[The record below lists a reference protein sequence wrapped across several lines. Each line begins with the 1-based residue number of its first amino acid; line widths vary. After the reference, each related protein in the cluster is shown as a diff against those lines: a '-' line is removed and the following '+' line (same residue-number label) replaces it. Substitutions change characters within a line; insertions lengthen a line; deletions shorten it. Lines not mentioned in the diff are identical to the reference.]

1 VNIHIE
7 INVFRTRVQ
16 FSSSAELLMAFLLIG
31 LSRQVAKIN
40 NSSLRPI
47 TTHSTRNLGFI
58 FDEHLTFSDQISVS
72 NLAIIIFV
80 SFAVSVHTSIPK

>member
-1 VNIHIE
+1 
-7 INVFRTRVQ
+7 
-16 FSSSAELLMAFLLIG
+16 MAFLLIG

-80 SFAVSVHTSIPK
+80 SFAVSVHRPTSIPKQLLQLMAAFSART